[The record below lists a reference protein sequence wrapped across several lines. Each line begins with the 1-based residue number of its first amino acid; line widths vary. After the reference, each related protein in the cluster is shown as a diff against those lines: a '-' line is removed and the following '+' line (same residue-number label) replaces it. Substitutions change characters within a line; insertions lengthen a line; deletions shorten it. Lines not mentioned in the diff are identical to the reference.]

1 MMPAYLRSID
11 VAKYAGANYRYWLQ
25 ILTPIAILISSAWVV
40 RLAGD
45 QRIVLLLLL
54 TFPVLLAS
62 LLFVRQKYIILGG
75 YFIVLAIILAFNS
88 ARLASIDHLGVLIA
102 LLVISFVAVLL
113 ASSRLDTLEKLAYSE
128 ERYRILALHSSDIVI
143 EIDDQAVILWIS
155 ISVKD
160 ILGWDVA
167 ECTGRSFL
175 NFIHPDDR
183 PCLALYFEGN
193 KLATNIIETLR
204 VMCSNGKSC
213 RMAAKLKPSYD
224 KNGVRLRFVGGL
236 KDIHLEIEATNR
248 VEAEKARS
256 SITLNSMLD
265 PHVIADPVLDQAAKI
280 IDFIYVEANQA
291 ACVHNKIS
299 REQLIGARLLDLLP
313 DHAASGLFKMYV
325 NVIETGNPL
334 ALDDYV
340 HHHEAHG
347 QSLHLDIRA
356 VKVGESLSCTWRDVT
371 ERYLTISR
379 LAASEL
385 NYRLLAENSTNVV
398 ARIDDEYRFS
408 WVSPSLFRIFGWH
421 PDEWVGHATS
431 KFIQSGDLEAALDA
445 RKVLSTGKSI
455 SSRIRMLGKTGEFH
469 WVQIQSRPF
478 INENGEIEGHI
489 AAFNIIDDQVAAE
502 EELSRQAQTD
512 PLTGFLNRKTALER
526 IDMLHAK
533 IPRTGTATAVLF
545 CDIDKFKFI
554 NDSYGHLVGDKVI
567 SHLCD
572 RIRSSLRSDDFAAR
586 YGGDELLVVLYGV
599 QDLENAIQIAE
610 KLRLTCRQP
619 INLTVASITASLSI
633 GVTILIEGES
643 TDSLVF
649 RADQAMYMA
658 KRAGRDQ
665 VFSI

>member
-1 MMPAYLRSID
+1 
-11 VAKYAGANYRYWLQ
+11 
-25 ILTPIAILISSAWVV
+25 
-40 RLAGD
+40 
-45 QRIVLLLLL
+45 
-54 TFPVLLAS
+54 
-62 LLFVRQKYIILGG
+62 
-75 YFIVLAIILAFNS
+75 
-88 ARLASIDHLGVLIA
+88 
-102 LLVISFVAVLL
+102 
-113 ASSRLDTLEKLAYSE
+113 
-128 ERYRILALHSSDIVI
+128 
-143 EIDDQAVILWIS
+143 
-155 ISVKD
+155 
-160 ILGWDVA
+160 
-167 ECTGRSFL
+167 
-175 NFIHPDDR
+175 
-183 PCLALYFEGN
+183 
-193 KLATNIIETLR
+193 
-204 VMCSNGKSC
+204 
-213 RMAAKLKPSYD
+213 
-224 KNGVRLRFVGGL
+224 L

-265 PHVIADPVLDQAAKI
+265 PHVIADPVLDQAGKI

-371 ERYLTISR
+371 ERYLTISS

-385 NYRLLAENSTNVV
+385 NFRLLAENSTNVV

-408 WVSPSLFRIFGWH
+408 WVSPSLLRIFGWH

-455 SSRIRMLGKTGEFH
+455 SSRIRMSGKAGKFH

-502 EELSRQAQTD
+502 EELIRQAQTD
-512 PLTGFLNRKTALER
+512 QLTGFLNRKTALER

>member
-11 VAKYAGANYRYWLQ
+11 VAKYAGANYRYWLK

-45 QRIVLLLLL
+45 QRIVLLLFL
-54 TFPVLLAS
+54 TFPVSLAS
-62 LLFVRQKYIILGG
+62 LLFARQKYIILSA
-75 YFIVLAIILAFNS
+75 YFIVLATILAFNS

-102 LLVISFVAVLL
+102 LLVISFLAVVL

-183 PCLALYFEGN
+183 PCLALNFEGN

-213 RMAAKLKPSYD
+213 RMAANLKPSCD

-265 PHVIADPVLDQAAKI
+265 PHVIADPVLDQAGKI

-371 ERYLTISR
+371 ERYLTISS

-385 NYRLLAENSTNVV
+385 NFRLLAENSTNVV

-408 WVSPSLFRIFGWH
+408 WVSPSLLRIFGWH

-455 SSRIRMLGKTGEFH
+455 SSRIRMSGKAGKFH

-502 EELSRQAQTD
+502 EELIRQAQTD
-512 PLTGFLNRKTALER
+512 QLTGFLNRKTALER